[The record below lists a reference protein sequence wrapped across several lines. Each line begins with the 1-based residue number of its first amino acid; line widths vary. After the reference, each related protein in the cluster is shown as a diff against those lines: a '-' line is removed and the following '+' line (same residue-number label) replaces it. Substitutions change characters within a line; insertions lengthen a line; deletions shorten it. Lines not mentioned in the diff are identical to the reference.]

1 MEETQGSIIKT
12 KKEENSE
19 LFKKLTKRNEQYMM
33 SLNKALVERNVS
45 EAKKEEVFND
55 MLHNLVERQK

>member
-1 MEETQGSIIKT
+1 MFKTNRSIIKT
-12 KKEENSE
+12 KKEENNE

-55 MLHNLVERQK
+55 MLHN